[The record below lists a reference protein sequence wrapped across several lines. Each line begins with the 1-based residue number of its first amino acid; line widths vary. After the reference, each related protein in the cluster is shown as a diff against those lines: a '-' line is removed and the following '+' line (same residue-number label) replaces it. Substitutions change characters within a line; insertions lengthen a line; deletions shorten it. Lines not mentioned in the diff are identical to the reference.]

1 MNKRRL
7 GLVALVGSTVCWAV
21 FGGPG
26 AVVGANPTGTTPDQ
40 PDYQRGIYSPL
51 HFKPAIETATD
62 EQCLACHQDI
72 LERDVLDAA
81 PAGVA
86 AAEALAWYQTL
97 NTYEG
102 DQATLHQR
110 HLVTPYASQ
119 VMDLRCNFC
128 HQGHDP
134 REEAPVPPIDGDAGF
149 TLRKVVNPEKSCLLC
164 HGRFAYEIMEGVEG
178 PWFSVRQDFEFEEGE
193 NGCLVCHEELF
204 RTVRHQVN
212 YLKPDEIEA
221 AAAGDSDVC
230 YGCHGGRSWYRIS
243 YPYPRHPW
251 PDMPE
256 EVPEWAQDRPTESE
270 ARFLSGLD

>member
-1 MNKRRL
+1 MNNGRL
-7 GLVALVGSTVCWAV
+7 GFVVLVGSAVCWAV
-21 FGGPG
+21 LGHLGP
-26 AVVGANPTGTTPDQ
+26 VVGANPTGATPDQ
-40 PDYQRGIYSPL
+40 PDYQRGIYNPL

-72 LERDVLDAA
+72 LERTVLEAS
-81 PAGVA
+81 PAGVT

-110 HLVTPYASQ
+110 HLVTPYAGQ

-134 REEAPVPPIDGDAGF
+134 REEAPIPPVAGDAGF
-149 TLRKVVNPEKSCLLC
+149 TLRKMVNPEKSCLLC
-164 HGRFAYEIMEGVEG
+164 HGRFAYENMEGVEG
-178 PWFSVRQDFEFEEGE
+178 PWYAVRQDFEFEEGE

-212 YLKPDEIEA
+212 YLKSAGIEEA
-221 AAAGDSDVC
+221 ATGDSDVC

-256 EVPEWAQDRPTESE
+256 EVPEWARDRPTESD
-270 ARFLSGLD
+270 ARFLTGLE